1 MSDLNFEIAPQ
12 VVEACRAG
20 AVEAAGALGRALDG
34 TFTVSVGDVG
44 EYDAA
49 APPAALDGPGLA
61 MLLKV
66 GAVGLAA
73 VLPESSGLL
82 PEWYKR
88 PDATGESKLATL
100 AQELSMLV
108 VPETIMADDTK
119 AKYVEDLGAAL
130 KRAGLASGAAT
141 TSLTIVSGEQTG
153 QLLLAWPLTNPAKL
167 LETPPSAAPTV
178 GPQSAG
184 PEAAQAEE
192 PPQEQPGKPTTPART
207 THRPPIRDLTQ
218 LPGYARSLLK
228 IRVPVCVQ
236 LAAKKELVQEVI
248 TLAPGSIIK
257 FDKGCEELLQM
268 IVGEH
273 TVAEGEAVKIGE
285 KFGFRVTSMLFPPEH
300 FVPARK
306 QRA

>member
-1 MSDLNFEIAPQ
+1 MSDLNLEIAPQ
-12 VVEACRAG
+12 VLEACRAG
-20 AVEAAGALGRALDG
+20 AEEAAAALGRALDG
-34 TFTVSVGDVG
+34 TFTVSVGDLG
-44 EYDAA
+44 EFDAA
-49 APPAALDGPGLA
+49 APLAALDGPGLA

-66 GAVGLAA
+66 GAVGLAV

-82 PEWYKR
+82 PEWYKK

-100 AQELSMLV
+100 AKELSMLV
-108 VPETIMADDTK
+108 VPEALMVDDTN
-119 AKYVEDLGAAL
+119 AKPVEDLAAAL
-130 KRAGLASGAAT
+130 TRAGLTTGAAT
-141 TSLTIVSGEQTG
+141 LSLSIVCGEQTG
-153 QLLLAWPLTNPAKL
+153 QLLLAWPLADPAKL
-167 LETPPSAAPTV
+167 FDMP
-178 GPQSAG
+178 
-184 PEAAQAEE
+184 PEAATEADYQSTVFEAATAND
-192 PPQEQPGKPTTPART
+192 PLQELREKSTTSGRT
-207 THRPPIRDLTQ
+207 THRPRIRDLTQ

-228 IRVPVCVQ
+228 IRVPVSVQ

-306 QRA
+306 RA